1 MGNETWTHLVRI
13 KHKGKETF
21 GQLVDPKENG
31 DLDDQIKVNIATGS
45 PVHHSI
51 KLTGEIVT
59 VAKQDLL
66 APIAKEE
73 VPIVGLCGLN
83 YDEHVTEA
91 VPYSWKD
98 LRPPMPYIFYR
109 PATSIAAP
117 YPKSLRVYKCQQE
130 CLDYEGEMAFQI
142 DGASLKDITVEEAR
156 KHIIGFTVGI
166 DFSPRPGKVLGRMN
180 YIFAKSFDDWTPLGP
195 VLINPSVVGIQPK
208 LNMTTKWNGKI
219 VQSDNTGNMIFSCA
233 EILAS
238 MSTGTTIPG
247 GAVIWTGTCGGGVF
261 FPDQGVSQ
269 GIQDGDEIIV
279 EIEKIGKVVAYPK
292 FD

>member
-1 MGNETWTHLVRI
+1 MGKDAWTHLVRI
-13 KHKGKETF
+13 NHNGKQTF
-21 GQLVDPKENG
+21 AQLVDPKENG
-31 DLDDQIKVNIATGS
+31 DLDEQIKVNIATGS
-45 PVHHSI
+45 TVHNTI

-59 VAKQDLL
+59 VKREDLL
-66 APIAKEE
+66 APVDLNE
-73 VPIVGLCGLN
+73 VGTVGLCGLN

-109 PATSIAAP
+109 PKTSIAAP
-117 YPKSLRVYKCQQE
+117 YPKELLVYKCQQE

-142 DGASLKDITVEEAR
+142 DSATLKNISVEEAR
-156 KHIIGFTVGI
+156 KHIIGFMVGI

-180 YIFAKSFDDWTPLGP
+180 YIFAKSFDEWTPLGP
-195 VLINPSVVGIQPK
+195 VLVNQSVVGIQPK
-208 LNMTTKWNGKI
+208 LNMTTKWNGKT
-219 VQSDNTGNMIFSCA
+219 VQSDNTSNMIFSCA

-247 GAVIWTGTCGGGVF
+247 GSVIWTGTCGGGVF

-269 GIQDGDEIIV
+269 GIQDGDEITV
-279 EIEKIGKVVAYPK
+279 EIEKLGKVTAYPK
-292 FD
+292 FL